1 MELRTLQYF
10 LTIAQEES
18 FSKAAKILHV
28 TQPTMSRQIAELEE
42 SLGVTLFQRTTRK
55 VVLTDEGLLLRRRAE
70 EILSLTEKTE
80 QELMQRG
87 EDLDGTISIGS
98 GEFEAFSQLA
108 DCIKSFSEQHPKVR
122 FNIFTG
128 TADVVKDRLESGLV
142 DIGVLLEPVDT
153 GKFEAIPFPS
163 VVKYEI
169 LMRADDP
176 LAALDEIRQSDL
188 AGKIQIVPLRRVD
201 AHKRWMG
208 RYYDEKNF
216 RVTANLPNN
225 PAILVAKGL
234 GCYLTVSGISVFH
247 EGLGL
252 VSKPIHGSRDW
263 KVFLAWKRYQPN
275 PLAVIKFIEYVLR
288 ELNMG

>member
-10 LTIAQEES
+10 MTIAQEES
-18 FSKAAKILHV
+18 FSKAAKLLHV
-28 TQPTMSRQIAELEE
+28 TQPTMSRQVAELEE
-42 SLGVTLFQRTTRK
+42 SLGVKLFQRTTRK
-55 VVLTDEGLLLRRRAE
+55 VVLTDEGLLLRRRAK

-80 QELMQRG
+80 QELTQRV
-87 EDLDGTISIGS
+87 EDLGGTISIGS
-98 GEFEAFSQLA
+98 GELEAFSQLA
-108 DCIKSFSEQHPKVR
+108 DCIKPFSEQYPKVR

-128 TADVVKDRLESGLV
+128 TADAVKDRLESGLV

-163 VVKYEI
+163 PVHYEV

-176 LAALDEIRQSDL
+176 LASLDEITQKDL
-188 AGKIQIVPLRRVD
+188 YRKNQIVPLRRFE

-208 RYYDEKNF
+208 KYYDEKYF
-216 RVTANLPNN
+216 RFTANLPNN

-234 GCYLTVSGISVFH
+234 GCYITVSGISVFH

-252 VSKPIHGSRDW
+252 VSKPIRGSRAW

-275 PLAVIKFIEYVLR
+275 PLAVTKFIEYVLR